1 MFDQL
6 FDSFRKTSESALQT
20 QQDLMKRWVNAW
32 PSLPVNTPG
41 STNDWNSTQRRWLES
56 MTELLNMHRGML
68 DSTYKAGIELIES
81 TFRLTEARSA
91 EDYRRLMEEVWR
103 KLSETIKNQS
113 DLQLRELQSASAKW
127 MNQPQNNATAAS

>member
-32 PSLPVNTPG
+32 PSPPVNGPG
-41 STNDWNSTQRRWLES
+41 SSGDWNSTQRRWLES
-56 MTELLNMHRGML
+56 VTELLNMHRGML
-68 DSTYKAGIELIES
+68 DSTYKAGIEMIES

-91 EDYRRLMEEVWR
+91 EEYRRVMEEVWR
-103 KLSETIKNQS
+103 KLSETIKTQS